1 MVASLGLPHSR
12 PIVSTTSATNVLT
25 LDYTSI
31 NDLAGNA
38 GSGSATSANYAV
50 DNVRPTLASAMTISD
65 TALRIGETAL
75 VTFTFTEAVTNFTT
89 ADVTVENGTL
99 SNLSSTNGGVT
110 WTATLT
116 PTASVTDT
124 TNNLT
129 LNYTGIT
136 DLVGNA
142 GTGSAHFK

>member
-1 MVASLGLPHSR
+1 
-12 PIVSTTSATNVLT
+12 
-25 LDYTSI
+25 
-31 NDLAGNA
+31 
-38 GSGSATSANYAV
+38 
-50 DNVRPTLASAMTISD
+50 MTISD

-142 GTGSAHFK
+142 GTGSATSGNYTIDTTRPTVVGNISFSDNLLAIGDTATMTVVFSEAVTSGLTAVRLHCTEWRAV